1 MKKAQRVIYY
11 SDEKN
16 DEFSSAKI
24 RAKCIDGKY
33 VYMRDGFFGKIAHW
47 FWYRVVATPLAFL
60 YMKLKFRHK
69 IVGKSV
75 LKSYKKSGYFI
86 FGNHT
91 QEVADA
97 LIPSFV
103 CMPKTVYVIV
113 HPNNVSM
120 PFLGRLTP
128 YMGALPLPD
137 DREATS
143 NFVEAVKTRSEND
156 VVCIYPEA
164 HIWPYYTKIRPFSDT
179 SFRYPIK
186 YDKPVFCF
194 TNTYQAKKK
203 DKNGEKTG
211 KVKIVTYVDGP
222 FFADKDK
229 PLSEQKKE
237 LRDKV
242 YNAMLLRAE
251 NSNAEVIKY
260 VKKEVS
266 DD

>member
-1 MKKAQRVIYY
+1 MKKTQRVIYY
-11 SDEKN
+11 SDEAN
-16 DEFSSAKI
+16 DEFSTAQIQAK
-24 RAKCIDGKY
+24 KIDGKY
-33 VYMRDGFFGKIAHW
+33 VYIRNGFFSKIAHLIL
-47 FWYRVVATPLAFL
+47 YRIVATPLAFL

-75 LKSYKKSGYFI
+75 LKDYKKSGYFI

-91 QEVADA
+91 QEIADA

-113 HPNNVSM
+113 HANNVSM
-120 PFLGRLTP
+120 PYLGRLTP

-164 HIWPYYTKIRPFSDT
+164 HIWPYYTKIRPFADT

-186 YDKPVFCF
+186 TGKPVFCF

-203 DKNGEKTG
+203 GKNGEKTG

-229 PLSEQKKE
+229 TVAEQRKE

-242 YNAMLLRAE
+242 YNAMSKRAE

-260 VKKEVS
+260 VKKGA
-266 DD
+266 DDD